1 MGRIISVREYDLKPG
16 INIGSRTHSRDTE
29 ARGLL
34 QLPGLVAQRRNS
46 LIEGHHARTS
56 YFIVVTCVLRFGLVT
71 GGFSAAAPDPQEPS
85 RYSVGQRRVVIRD
98 EKSMVDRAVQSI
110 QPELPSGLYARQ
122 R

>member
-1 MGRIISVREYDLKPG
+1 MAQTPWCSVSL
-16 INIGSRTHSRDTE
+16 NLVRTRSSATAEQLSE
-29 ARGLL
+29 A
-34 QLPGLVAQRRNS
+34 
-46 LIEGHHARTS
+46 HHARTS

-71 GGFSAAAPDPQEPS
+71 GGFRLPLQTRKNRLDE
-85 RYSVGQRRVVIRD
+85 RLDIGVGQRRVVIRD

>member
-16 INIGSRTHSRDTE
+16 INIGSRTHPRDTE

-46 LIEGHHARTS
+46 LIEAHHARTS

-71 GGFSAAAPDPQEPS
+71 GVFRLPLQTRKNRLDERLDIG
-85 RYSVGQRRVVIRD
+85 VGQRRVVIRD
-98 EKSMVDRAVQSI
+98 GSR
-110 QPELPSGLYARQ
+110 R
-122 R
+122 